1 MRWLTESTHHTPL
14 ALDSTATGLP
24 VPAIGVNVG
33 VAFGVS
39 AFGRT
44 RTSPFVLAR

>member
-1 MRWLTESTHHTPL
+1 MRRVPDSTHHTPL
-14 ALDSTATGLP
+14 ASDATAAGTP

-39 AFGRT
+39 TFGRT
-44 RTSPFVLAR
+44 RTKPLVLAT